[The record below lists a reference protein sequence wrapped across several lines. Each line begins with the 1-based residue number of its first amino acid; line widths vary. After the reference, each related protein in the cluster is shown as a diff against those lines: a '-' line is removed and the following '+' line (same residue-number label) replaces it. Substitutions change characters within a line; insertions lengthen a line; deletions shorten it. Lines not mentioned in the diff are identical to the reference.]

1 MHLFEALTSHS
12 ARICVMALN
21 DRVSGLREFGSA
33 LVNFSGLVL
42 CVLSS
47 TSLPACFRALVLRQA
62 KPNKP

>member
-33 LVNFSGLVL
+33 LVNFLGLVL
-42 CVLSS
+42 CAFIYQLSS
-47 TSLPACFRALVLRQA
+47 LLSRSGVAPS
-62 KPNKP
+62 